1 MEWLIGLIITTLV
14 VALGLLVISKL
25 PIGVE
30 IDSLTIAIVSAL
42 VFGLLNGL
50 FGWLTRGL
58 AATIILAPIAWIL
71 NIIIFGVT
79 AKLIEGFRLTN
90 GLISAALGAFALAI
104 VTSVTTF
111 ALEAMGILAGPAGKA
126 IKPAGKVMKKGL
138 GMLFFPDLMS

>member
-1 MEWLIGLIITTLV
+1 MGWLIGLIITTLV
-14 VALGLLVISKL
+14 VALGLLIISKL

-42 VFGLLNGL
+42 VFGLLNGI

-58 AATIILAPIAWIL
+58 AATIILAPIAWVL

-79 AKLIEGFRLTN
+79 AKLIEGFRLKN

-104 VTSVTTF
+104 VNSVTTF
-111 ALEAMGILAGPAGKA
+111 ALQSMGILASPAL
-126 IKPAGKVMKKGL
+126 KPAGKVIKKVSEVVL
-138 GMLFFPDLMS
+138 PQIMS

>member
-1 MEWLIGLIITTLV
+1 MGWLIGLIITTIV

-30 IDSLTIAIVSAL
+30 IDSLSIAIISAL
-42 VFGLLNGL
+42 VFGLLNGI
-50 FGWLTRGL
+50 FGWLTHGL

-79 AKLIEGFRLTN
+79 AKLVEGFRLTN

-104 VTSVTTF
+104 FNSVTNF
-111 ALEAMGILAGPAGKA
+111 ALQSMGVLASPAV
-126 IKPAGKVMKKGL
+126 KPAVKGL
-138 GMLFFPDLMS
+138 KKVSEIVLPQIMS